1 MNKQP
6 FLTKKI
12 SLEENSHCVMFVTTG
27 DRPQNSIKNTDPQT
41 RFLEYPKVNA
51 LIQEKTAL
59 IRQKNHPPV
68 FMREDLKKLDLSKLG
83 KFDVILMDPP
93 WEEYEKRAQ
102 NLPAYLMKPER
113 YKSWTLDELMK
124 LNIEAIAD
132 NPSFLFLWVGSEH
145 LDDGRELFKK
155 WGYKRCEDVIWIKTN
170 KKSRDRKNT
179 EGDGKSIL
187 QRVKEHC
194 LVGLKGDIKK
204 ASDPSFIHANIDIDV
219 IVDEEPEPGSLK
231 KPE

>member
-1 MNKQP
+1 
-6 FLTKKI
+6 
-12 SLEENSHCVMFVTTG
+12 
-27 DRPQNSIKNTDPQT
+27 
-41 RFLEYPKVNA
+41 
-51 LIQEKTAL
+51 
-59 IRQKNHPPV
+59 
-68 FMREDLKKLDLSKLG
+68 
-83 KFDVILMDPP
+83 
-93 WEEYEKRAQ
+93 
-102 NLPAYLMKPER
+102 
-113 YKSWTLDELMK
+113 MK

-155 WGYKRCEDVIWIKTN
+155 WGYKRCEDVVWIKTN
-170 KKSRDRKNT
+170 KKSKDRKCS
-179 EGDGKSIL
+179 EGDNKSIL

-231 KPE
+231 KPEEIYDIIERFCLGRKRIELFGENHNIREGWLTIGKLIN